1 VHGRS
6 LRLCETFFCEGD
18 SIPAMQ
24 ILKLF
29 LSPQVDV
36 PDVVL
41 QAAGNR
47 LKRYFDQ
54 ICMKQKPRKFLNAS
68 FKVAP
73 HSAEVSDVD
82 LLAYISQESMIVH
95 EMDKV
100 YDPDTKHQLPGGHA
114 GGATT
119 TMPDGRVLSE
129 VFWTGGLKA
138 LKTSTSDGRGI
149 AVANL
154 IFHEW
159 AHNKHAS
166 DPVAQSKGGPGD
178 YVHFY
183 CGGGVLG
190 AGLSYGA
197 AARLDMNPANMS
209 AMARVLDA
217 QNKQTITGLYNDAL
231 GF

>member
-1 VHGRS
+1 MQT
-6 LRLCETFFCEGD
+6 LR
-18 SIPAMQ
+18 
-24 ILKLF
+24 LF

-47 LKRYFDQ
+47 LKRYFDL
-54 ICMKQKPRKFLNAS
+54 ICMNQKPRKFLNAS
-68 FKVAP
+68 FKISP
-73 HSAEVSDVD
+73 HSGEVNDVD
-82 LLAYISQESMIVH
+82 LVAYITQASMILN

-100 YDPDTKHQLPGGHA
+100 HDPGTQHQLPGGHA

-129 VFWTGGLKA
+129 VFWTGGLMA
-138 LKTSTSDGRGI
+138 LKTSNSDSR
-149 AVANL
+149 AVALANL

-166 DPVAQSKGGPGD
+166 DPVAQSKGGAGD
-178 YVHFY
+178 YVHFH

-190 AGLSYGA
+190 VGLSYGA
-197 AARLDMNPANMS
+197 AARSDMNPANMS
-209 AMARVLDA
+209 AMARVLGA
-217 QNKQTITGLYNDAL
+217 QNKQTITGLYNDDL

>member
-1 VHGRS
+1 
-6 LRLCETFFCEGD
+6 
-18 SIPAMQ
+18 MQ
-24 ILKLF
+24 TLKLF

-36 PDVVL
+36 PDIVL
-41 QAAGNR
+41 QAAGSR

-54 ICMKQKPRKFLNAS
+54 ICMNQKPRKFLNAT
-68 FKVAP
+68 FKIAP
-73 HSAEVSDVD
+73 HSGEVGDVD
-82 LLAYISQESMIVH
+82 LVAYITQNPMIVN

-100 YDPDTKHQLPGGHA
+100 YDPGIQHHLPGGHA

-129 VFWTGGLKA
+129 VFWTGGLAA
-138 LKTSTSDGRGI
+138 LKTSNSDTR
-149 AVANL
+149 AVALANL

-159 AHNKHAS
+159 AHHKHAS

-190 AGLSYGA
+190 MGLSYGA
-197 AARLDMNPANMS
+197 AARMDMNPANMS
-209 AMARVLDA
+209 AIARVLGA
-217 QNKQTITGLYNDAL
+217 QNNRTITGLYNDDL

>member
-1 VHGRS
+1 MKIL
-6 LRLCETFFCEGD
+6 LRRRFDTRHADPEI
-18 SIPAMQ
+18 IPVTSSRCAH
-24 ILKLF
+24 
-29 LSPQVDV
+29 
-36 PDVVL
+36 VVL
-41 QAAGNR
+41 QAASNR

-54 ICMKQKPRKFLNAS
+54 ICMNQRPRKFLNAS

-73 HSAEVSDVD
+73 HSGELSDVD
-82 LLAYISQESMIVH
+82 LLAYISQASMILN

-100 YDPDTKHQLPGGHA
+100 YDPGTQHQLPGGHA
-114 GGATT
+114 GGV
-119 TMPDGRVLSE
+119 M
-129 VFWTGGLKA
+129 A
-138 LKTSTSDGRGI
+138 LKSSTSDSRGV
-149 AVANL
+149 ALANL

-166 DPVAQSKGGPGD
+166 DSVAQSKGGPGD

-190 AGLSYGA
+190 GGLSYGA

-209 AMARVLDA
+209 AMARVVDA
-217 QNKQTITGLYNDAL
+217 QNKQTVTGLYNNDL